1 MLIRIN
7 LKVQIKD
14 NHMIKL
20 KSLIP
25 EAYTDEFGKNK
36 WVNLPRKALE
46 DYADTI
52 ADLVVNAYAGKGGNF
67 EIRTG
72 NDVRT
77 SDLNFW
83 VSNDVDSD
91 VDMDVVVG
99 GKVTPAG
106 TKMTM
111 IGQDGGATAKKVGV
125 TKMIELMK
133 TRGFY
138 AEMDKDM
145 AAKFGLPITKDEA
158 DIRKVINKDLKM
170 NPDGSYDRQL
180 TGGPVKTKVLVGIP
194 KV

>member
-1 MLIRIN
+1 
-7 LKVQIKD
+7 
-14 NHMIKL
+14 
-20 KSLIP
+20 
-25 EAYTDEFGKNK
+25 
-36 WVNLPRKALE
+36 
-46 DYADTI
+46 
-52 ADLVVNAYAGKGGNF
+52 
-67 EIRTG
+67 
-72 NDVRT
+72 
-77 SDLNFW
+77 
-83 VSNDVDSD
+83 
-91 VDMDVVVG
+91 MDVVVG
-99 GKVTPAG
+99 GKITPAG

-138 AEMDKDM
+138 AEMDVDM

>member
-1 MLIRIN
+1 
-7 LKVQIKD
+7 
-14 NHMIKL
+14 MIKL

-106 TKMTM
+106 TKMTV

-138 AEMDKDM
+138 AEMDMDM
-145 AAKFGLPITKDEA
+145 AAKFGLPITKDEV

-170 NPDGSYDRQL
+170 NPDGSYDRQI